1 VSTTEEGAQA
11 AAGAGGA
18 AYPRHWEADVLL
30 RDGRVAHLRPIRPDD
45 HDLLVAF
52 YEEVSAESK
61 YLRFFAPM
69 PHLSE
74 RDVTRFTTVDN
85 RDRVAFVHLDE
96 EADVVLRD
104 EVVLVHEPEIELSG
118 LDVADVVSPAAG
130 GFDVHAVDRRV
141 RVAGGLGAR
150 ERSGAGRGVGRIVG
164 EGGQA
169 GGRRVGVGRAER
181 GDANGVL
188 LAGRA

>member
-1 VSTTEEGAQA
+1 MSTTEKGARA
-11 AAGAGGA
+11 AANDRGA

-85 RDRVAFVHLDE
+85 RDRVAFVLT
-96 EADVVLRD
+96 
-104 EVVLVHEPEIELSG
+104 
-118 LDVADVVSPAAG
+118 VAQRMIA
-130 GFDVHAVDRRV
+130 
-141 RVAGGLGAR
+141 
-150 ERSGAGRGVGRIVG
+150 VGRF
-164 EGGQA
+164 
-169 GGRRVGVGRAER
+169 
-181 GDANGVL
+181 DK
-188 LAGRA
+188 LAGRMLMAARGDLDLTPVAVDEIVASDFRSLRVNGVPPERPYPWPAR

>member
-1 VSTTEEGAQA
+1 MWRNGRFRRVSTGTGTGS
-11 AAGAGGA
+11 AAGSATGMPPGRA

-45 HDLLVAF
+45 HDLLVEF

-85 RDRVAFVHLDE
+85 RDRVAFVLTVAQRMIAVGRFDRIPPE
-96 EADVVLRD
+96 ETSAKAAR
-104 EVVLVHEPEIELSG
+104 G
-118 LDVADVVSPAAG
+118 RSPAP
-130 GFDVHAVDRRV
+130 
-141 RVAGGLGAR
+141 
-150 ERSGAGRGVGRIVG
+150 
-164 EGGQA
+164 
-169 GGRRVGVGRAER
+169 
-181 GDANGVL
+181 
-188 LAGRA
+188 